1 MKLLIVGLG
10 SMGKRRARLREEKLG
25 VVVKAA
31 GNETFQRLAS
41 QHDALEGRAC
51 ALHAQHRQ
59 LTETQLIADTLRVLV
74 CFGFCHHRS
83 PS

>member
-1 MKLLIVGLG
+1 M
-10 SMGKRRARLREEKLG
+10 
-25 VVVKAA
+25 VVKAVRGEA
-31 GNETFQRLAS
+31 FQRLAS
-41 QHDALEGRAC
+41 QHDTLERRAC

-74 CFGFCHHRS
+74 CFGFCHHRL